1 MTELTLIVVT
11 PERTVLEQTVD
22 FLALPLYDGEIGI
35 ASGRSPMIGRIGC
48 GEMRLGWAKLA
59 ERYYIEGGF
68 VEVLGNTVSILTN
81 RARRASQIEVSAA
94 QEQLAAARRRP
105 SNTPELM
112 SIRDRAIDQSRA
124 QLRVARRAVSS

>member
-1 MTELTLIVVT
+1 MSELTLIVVT

-48 GEMRLGWAKLA
+48 GEMRLGRADSA
-59 ERYYIEGGF
+59 QHYYIEGGF
-68 VEVLGNTVSILTN
+68 IEVLGNTVSILTN
-81 RARRASQIEVSAA
+81 RALPASQIEVSAA
-94 QEQLAAARRRP
+94 EEQLAAARTRP
-105 SNTPELM
+105 ANTPELM

>member
-1 MTELTLIVVT
+1 MSELTLIVVT

-48 GEMRLGWAKLA
+48 CEMRLGRGDSAQH
-59 ERYYIEGGF
+59 YYIEGGF
-68 VEVLGNTVSILTN
+68 IEVLGNTISILTN
-81 RARRASQIEVSAA
+81 RAVPARQLEVSAA
-94 QEQLAAARRRP
+94 EEQLTAARTRP
-105 SNTPELM
+105 SNTVELM
-112 SIRDRAIDQSRA
+112 SIRDRAVDQSRA